1 MRRQSIA
8 STDSLKDLNKRLYE
22 KYKIFIQNTNSFRNL
37 LNTSK
42 GRDKCLQLFQYHA
55 NLYCTCME
63 WSPVYRHHPK
73 RVDSYKKAKK
83 FENSISTG
91 RKIFRLFLWIN
102 EMHEIV
108 DIAQSAT
115 LTPFLKFMKTTS
127 CICSFIYYFSDNAI
141 WLAKIGYTGKEVPFS
156 EKLTASGNSVPWSR
170 IKDNFS
176 LSKTCLELFIF
187 TCTYYLK
194 SRDENDVLNKLLTC
208 GKVNE
213 VISRKKIAFVYLRK
227 LIIIR
232 REKKFI

>member
-1 MRRQSIA
+1 
-8 STDSLKDLNKRLYE
+8 
-22 KYKIFIQNTNSFRNL
+22 
-37 LNTSK
+37 
-42 GRDKCLQLFQYHA
+42 
-55 NLYCTCME
+55 ME
-63 WSPVYRHHPK
+63 WSPVYKDKPK
-73 RVDSYKKAKK
+73 RIDSYKKAKK
-83 FENSISTG
+83 FESSISTG

-108 DIAQSAT
+108 EIAQSAK

-156 EKLTASGNSVPWSR
+156 EKLTTSGNPIPWSR

-187 TCTYYLK
+187 SCTYFLK
-194 SRDENDVLNKLLTC
+194 CHEERDILLKLLAC
-208 GKVNE
+208 GKATE

-232 REKKFI
+232 REKKFIELEILIYVMRLILLIGNLKLIGYHYLHPIAISICGLI